1 MSTTHKL
8 KPLAP
13 FNETPSIRG
22 FARKCDPLGDGISS
36 IELLPVAP
44 SDLQVVNSAR
54 VSMGK
59 QTTKLTEKDTGLIN
73 YLAKHKHWTPFSH
86 SQYLLER
93 KMSVA
98 DYLVWCSKSADEQFV
113 RAIIEMNF
121 HLPSEGMIHF
131 YERGSLYAFMKHKV
145 LSERMWNSNT
155 LSLMAFK
162 MPGHTVDK
170 HLVNDWTMMLSKPND
185 PWWNKTE
192 LFTGL
197 GWAPEKLQ
205 VAQFRIRMPIF
216 VARQWY
222 KHQIGFTRNEV
233 SRRYVSHTPEFFIP
247 HEWRLQASNVKQGSS
262 SELHEYSEDM
272 QGWVADATYGVQAK
286 YNELIEE
293 EKICPEQARSI
304 LPQSMYTEF
313 VETASIDAYNRMIG
327 LRTEGHAQVEIQKYA
342 KNIEKMLKKG

>member
-1 MSTTHKL
+1 MNK
-8 KPLAP
+8 
-13 FNETPSIRG
+13 I
-22 FARKCDPLGDGISS
+22 DPLGDGISS

-59 QTTKLTEKDTGLIN
+59 QTTKLTDKDTGLIN

-98 DYLVWCSKSADEQFV
+98 KYLVWCAESVNEQFV
-113 RAIIEMNF
+113 RSIIEMD
-121 HLPSEGMIHF
+121 LSSCDGTVHF
-131 YERGSLYAFMKHKV
+131 YERGSLYAFIKHNV

-162 MPGHTVDK
+162 CPGHSVDK
-170 HLVNDWTMMLSKPND
+170 YLVNDWTKMLSTPND
-185 PWWNKTE
+185 PWWNKKE
-192 LFTGL
+192 LYTGL
-197 GWAPEKLQ
+197 GWSPEKLQ
-205 VAQFRIRMPIF
+205 VAQFRIGMPIF
-216 VARQWY
+216 VARQWF

-247 HEWRLQASNVKQGSS
+247 HEWRLQADNVKQGSS
-262 SELHEYSEDM
+262 DQLHEYSKDM
-272 QGWVADATYGVQAK
+272 HGWVADATYGVQAK

-293 EKICPEQARSI
+293 ENICPEQARSL

-327 LRTEGHAQVEIQKYA
+327 LRTEGSAQVEIQKYA
-342 KNIEKMLKKG
+342 KNIEKMLKKT